1 MQVWMADVDEEDL
14 PLALEEVTAASASG
28 ASVMSSVCDVSDI
41 AQVRALK
48 EKVYTAWGEC
58 GVLCNNAG
66 VGLRGPP
73 GKVIVFMAFMAFMAS
88 THSNAQTVLSVY
100 FVLHQWLRHTNA

>member
-48 EKVYTAWGEC
+48 EKVYAAWGER

-73 GKVIVFMAFMAFMAS
+73 GKVIAFMALMAFIWHLYGIDALER
-88 THSNAQTVLSVY
+88 T
-100 FVLHQWLRHTNA
+100 